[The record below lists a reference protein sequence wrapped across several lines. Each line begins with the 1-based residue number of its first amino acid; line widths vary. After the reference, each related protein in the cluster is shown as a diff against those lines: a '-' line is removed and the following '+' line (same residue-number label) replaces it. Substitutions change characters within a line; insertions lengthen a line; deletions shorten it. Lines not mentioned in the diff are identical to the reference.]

1 MQIRAKAAAG
11 IEPATWP
18 RTIRKS
24 PSGQIPSASPGEIGE
39 LRRPAEAWTLPIFDT
54 KLAAGPTPTT
64 TTAITTAAAI
74 RATQRWRATAARA
87 VAPVANPSS
96 TMSATLPVRDSAGRV
111 RRVQVPVDRRDKRP
125 GYKDVVLERLVTVD
139 FYDYN
144 RTEGKG

>member
-1 MQIRAKAAAG
+1 MQIRATAAAG

-74 RATQRWRATAARA
+74 RATQRWRAIAARA
-87 VAPVANPSS
+87 ALKSIGRRPAISSRPSQIGRASANQ
-96 TMSATLPVRDSAGRV
+96 T
-111 RRVQVPVDRRDKRP
+111 RP
-125 GYKDVVLERLVTVD
+125 GRL
-139 FYDYN
+139 
-144 RTEGKG
+144 